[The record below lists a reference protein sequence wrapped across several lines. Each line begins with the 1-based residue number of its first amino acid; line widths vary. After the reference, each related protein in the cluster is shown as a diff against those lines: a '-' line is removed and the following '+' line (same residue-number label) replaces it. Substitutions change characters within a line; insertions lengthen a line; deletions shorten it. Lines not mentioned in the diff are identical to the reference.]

1 MANIHI
7 ILNEHWRY
15 IKINYSIS
23 VFSLFQWNKHV
34 LFFLSLSLLLS
45 AADHRISQTSRKR
58 HKEKRELHQA
68 ELEPMSWWNGQTM
81 TGDWDGRLRRL
92 GQMGITLDSTFATDI
107 VGNPVGGKTR
117 GFAYAGSYGLS
128 LNINFDR
135 TGWKDLD
142 LFSSAVWR
150 TGTSLSQRKINNQ
163 FPVQQVFGSQTVKL
177 NELYIRQMFFNEN
190 MEIKAGR
197 LDAGN
202 DFLANGE
209 LYSRYVNNGFDGNP
223 ISIFFNVPF
232 TAYPNSTWGACLI
245 FKPYKRLSMKYAVFN
260 ANSDIKKAK
269 YHGVNFIFK
278 STNGVIWITEWC
290 ALVKQEKEDHGMPGN
305 YKVGYFYL
313 TGDER
318 NFRGVKKSRDQ
329 CLYLLFDQ
337 MIYRPDANSDR
348 GLTPFVSLIL
358 APKNRN
364 LFPLFFNGGL
374 VYKGLFKNRPDD
386 YASFG
391 YIYGKYSSDQAES
404 QRGRGEEL
412 QNFETIYE
420 LNYWAQINKWF
431 YIVPDF
437 QIVVHPKG
445 LKNPRAYV
453 FGAQIGFD
461 IWCMQLG

>member
-150 TGTSLSQRKINNQ
+150 L
-163 FPVQQVFGSQTVKL
+163 
-177 NELYIRQMFFNEN
+177 
-190 MEIKAGR
+190 
-197 LDAGN
+197 
-202 DFLANGE
+202 
-209 LYSRYVNNGFDGNP
+209 
-223 ISIFFNVPF
+223 
-232 TAYPNSTWGACLI
+232 
-245 FKPYKRLSMKYAVFN
+245 
-260 ANSDIKKAK
+260 
-269 YHGVNFIFK
+269 
-278 STNGVIWITEWC
+278 
-290 ALVKQEKEDHGMPGN
+290 
-305 YKVGYFYL
+305 
-313 TGDER
+313 
-318 NFRGVKKSRDQ
+318 
-329 CLYLLFDQ
+329 
-337 MIYRPDANSDR
+337 
-348 GLTPFVSLIL
+348 SLIHISE
-358 APKNRN
+358 PT
-364 LFPLFFNGGL
+364 
-374 VYKGLFKNRPDD
+374 RP
-386 YASFG
+386 Y
-391 YIYGKYSSDQAES
+391 
-404 QRGRGEEL
+404 
-412 QNFETIYE
+412 
-420 LNYWAQINKWF
+420 
-431 YIVPDF
+431 
-437 QIVVHPKG
+437 
-445 LKNPRAYV
+445 
-453 FGAQIGFD
+453 
-461 IWCMQLG
+461 